1 MKHNMKLQP
10 KYYNFMLNGTKRIEI
25 RLNDEKRKNINL
37 GYTII
42 FTNTSTNE
50 SFNTKVIGLLNYRA
64 FEDMLKDFDMSILA
78 DKSITKNELINV
90 LEEFYSKEMQEK
102 YGVLGI
108 RIELL

>member
-1 MKHNMKLQP
+1 
-10 KYYNFMLNGTKRIEI
+10 
-25 RLNDEKRKNINL
+25 
-37 GYTII
+37 
-42 FTNTSTNE
+42 
-50 SFNTKVIGLLNYRA
+50 
-64 FEDMLKDFDMSILA
+64 MLKDFDMSILA